1 MTILAQVHDK
11 GTIKKLAE
19 DKFGQLNQ
27 QLSTNKQL
35 RFGNK
40 GSIAVELEG
49 EKKGLWYNFKKRKGG
64 SLIESPNREV
74 YRYDE
79 NDLVIRIDDGNGNK
93 RFIQTHIDT
102 DAQEWVNKAPQK
114 GYGLFERGS
123 INHSA
128 TVLVVEGEKTVLRA
142 AKRFPDYLVISWQG
156 GTGNLKKNIFN
167 KNFMKFKSREIILW
181 PDNDK
186 VGIEAMEELSE
197 HLIDNGNNV
206 SMVDVSDLP
215 EKWDLGDDDPE
226 GIDLNSKL
234 SSAVKVK
241 PIGFGKSVDE
251 IMAMEFPPIK
261 FIIPELAPVGSM
273 LIAGDSKDGKSILVL
288 SCFIRDYL
296 DNNPDK
302 NVFMFDLE
310 QYIPEYKDRLI
321 RLGMDHYGSRLNAMN
336 QEEYNE
342 GGYRS
347 PEKMMSAL
355 ERALKYGNNGIILID
370 TVTKFLVGVP
380 DDYVSVDNF
389 MSRFSFL
396 GKAHDCLII
405 CNYHTNKTIG
415 ANKPQHRIMGS
426 VGFQSSVDVAM
437 VVERIDPT
445 ASKTILSDLKGH
457 AMGKSLKI
465 TDEYLRFNVAEGGFG
480 FEMAPFDVLDNLKPN
495 ETVKNNI
502 ANLLRK
508 SDRPLQQFEIVE
520 IYNNSYLSIDR
531 SPIQKGEVSSALS
544 KLVREN
550 IVKRLEPNTNDNPR
564 DVVVWD
570 C

>member
-1 MTILAQVHDK
+1 MTILPQVYDK

-27 QLSTNKQL
+27 QLSNNKQL
-35 RFGNK
+35 RFGAK

-49 EKKGLWYNFKKRKGG
+49 DKAGLWYDFEKSKGG
-64 SLIESPNREV
+64 SLIESSNREV

-79 NDLVIRIDDGNGNK
+79 NDLVIRIDEGNGNK

-102 DAQEWVNKAPQK
+102 DTQEWVNKAPQK

-128 TVLVVEGEKTVLRA
+128 TVLVVEGEKAVIRA
-142 AKRFPDYLVISWQG
+142 AKRFPNYLVISWQG
-156 GTGNLKKNIFN
+156 GTGNIKKNIFN

-186 VGIEAMEELSE
+186 VGVEAMEELAD
-197 HLIDNGNNV
+197 HLLDNDNTV
-206 SMVDVSDLP
+206 RMVDLSDLP
-215 EKWDLGDDDPE
+215 EKWDLGDDDPS
-226 GIDLNSKL
+226 GVDLQIKL
-234 SSAVKVK
+234 SEAIPFDPE
-241 PIGFGKSVDE
+241 PIGKTVDE
-251 IMAMEFPPIK
+251 IMAMKFEPPK
-261 FIIPELAPVGSM
+261 FIIPNLGPAGSM
-273 LIAGDSKDGKSILVL
+273 LIAGDSKDGKSYLVCSL
-288 SCFIRDYL
+288 CKQVL
-296 DNNPDK
+296 DDNPDATA
-302 NVFMFDLE
+302 FYCDFEEFTD
-310 QYIPEYKDRLI
+310 EYQERLT
-321 RLGMDHYGSRLNAMN
+321 LMDMEHYSSRLRTIN

-342 GGYRS
+342 KYHD
-347 PEKMMSAL
+347 PEKL
-355 ERALKYGNNGIILID
+355 LTLIEKVLRRKKPTILMID
-370 TVTKFLVGVP
+370 TLTKLLKGVP

-389 MSRFSFL
+389 MQRFSYL
-396 GKAHDCLII
+396 GKKHNCLITL
-405 CNYHTNKTIG
+405 NYHTNKTSGITN
-415 ANKPQHRIMGS
+415 AHHRIMGS

-437 VVERIDPT
+437 VIERMDPN
-445 ASKTILSDLKGH
+445 ASKSVLTDLKAH
-457 AMGKSLKI
+457 VIGKRLRI
-465 TDEYLRFNVAEGGFG
+465 TDEFLRFNVTPKTVR
-480 FEMAPFDVLDNLKPN
+480 FELAPFDVLDNLKPN

-502 ANLLRK
+502 ATLLRA

-520 IYNNSYLSIDR
+520 IYNDSYLSIDR

-544 KLVREN
+544 KLVREG

>member
-1 MTILAQVHDK
+1 MNIITKVHDK
-11 GTIKKLAE
+11 STIKKLAE
-19 DKFGQLNQ
+19 DKFGQCNQ
-27 QLSTNKQL
+27 QLSNNKQL
-35 RFGNK
+35 RFGKK

-49 EKKGLWYNFKKRKGG
+49 DKAGLWIDFSELKGG
-64 SLIESPNREV
+64 SLIHDPNRTID
-74 YRYDE
+74 RYP
-79 NDLVIRIDDGNGNK
+79 NNAIVIRTDLPNGGK
-93 RFIQTHIDT
+93 RFMQTHLDPKTQQWI
-102 DAQEWVNKAPQK
+102 NKAPE
-114 GYGLFERGS
+114 GGFPLFEKGS
-123 INHSA
+123 NDPKA
-128 TVLVVEGEKTVLRA
+128 PVLILEGEKTVKKA
-142 AKRFPDYLVISWQG
+142 VESFPEYLVVTWQG
-156 GTGNLKKNIFN
+156 GAGNLKKNISN
-167 KNFMKFKSREIILW
+167 NNFMKFKNREIILW
-181 PDNDK
+181 ADNDP
-186 VGIEAMEELSE
+186 VGIKAMEELSE

-226 GIDLNSKL
+226 GIDLNLKL
-234 SSAVKVK
+234 SSAVKVN

-520 IYNNSYLSIDR
+520 RYNDSYLSIDR

-544 KLVREN
+544 KLVREG